1 MIERQHIPCQ
11 YIPLVETSDEIF
23 PTLFQ
28 SFDIGTV
35 LLSCAVGIWSVDVV
49 SLLCIEGVSKA
60 SCRTDSE
67 STLPSD
73 SASLDTMDDGASSV
87 TKRCIL
93 FLC

>member
-1 MIERQHIPCQ
+1 M
-11 YIPLVETSDEIF
+11 ETNDEVF

-28 SFDIGTV
+28 SCDMGAV
-35 LLSCAVGIWSVDVV
+35 LLSCAVGIWSVDVA
-49 SLLCIEGVSKA
+49 SLLCADGASTV

-87 TKRCIL
+87 MKKFVLLLVSVINLFIKVIIL
-93 FLC
+93 